1 MAIQWPKAC
10 EGMAFVARTR
20 PHRAACHHLR
30 VHERRCGGVR
40 TLQLKSLCL
49 PLSGF
54 YATKLARV
62 GSFADDLMTSRRE
75 AGQWGY
81 GELRSCAEL

>member
-1 MAIQWPKAC
+1 MGTSAL
-10 EGMAFVARTR
+10 
-20 PHRAACHHLR
+20 LR
-30 VHERRCGGVR
+30 
-40 TLQLKSLCL
+40 LKSPRL

-54 YATKLARV
+54 YATKLQGF

-81 GELRSCAEL
+81 G